1 MKAIRYLILVLVL
14 FVSNVSFSQFGTLDN
29 TFGTV
34 GKVITTFEGFD
45 ASVQSVLVQP
55 DKKIVAGGNVSKNA
69 KSQFSL
75 ARYKNDGSLDVT
87 FGNLGL
93 VIAVYPEQMVLS
105 AIVLQSD
112 GKIIAGGNLYNPTFS
127 ISHFVLLRFDSN
139 GVLDGT
145 FGTDGRVVTNFSDK
159 LDRMTS
165 LIVQSDDKIIASGAT
180 SDDISYSDFAMAR
193 YNSDGSEDLGF
204 GNNGRTVTSLRVWD
218 FGYAITL
225 QDDNKII
232 VSGATSNEFNPDFG
246 FNYDF
251 AVLKYDKY
259 GVLDSTFGS
268 GGSITIGVPEANE
281 KALCVKV
288 APDGKI
294 NIAGEHHILKYSIM
308 LVQILNN
315 GDLDTSFGTNGV
327 VTTDLSNQFLES
339 VAIQPDGKI
348 LATEYNSTGGCCGAE
363 IKLIRLLANGNFDA
377 TFGTDGIVTTD
388 FSNENSQANSIV
400 IQEDGKIVI
409 GGISGNQIQSNYGLA
424 RFNSEL
430 QLSNPMNQLV
440 SNAFLVYPNPVNNTV
455 NLDFNFGESG
465 KVSVD
470 LFDINGVLVAK
481 LLSRTAFQSGF
492 NSQTLQIPETL
503 SKGVYFLTVSN
514 GSKVSNFKL
523 VK

>member
-1 MKAIRYLILVLVL
+1 MKTIRYLILVLVL
-14 FVSNVSFSQFGTLDN
+14 FVSNVCFSQFGTLDVA
-29 TFGTV
+29 FGTE
-34 GKVITTFEGFD
+34 GKVITPFEGFD

-55 DKKIVAGGNVSKNA
+55 DKKIVAGGSVSKSA

-75 ARYKNDGSLDVT
+75 ARYNSDGRLDET

-93 VIAVYPEQMVLS
+93 VIADYPEQMVLS
-105 AIVLQSD
+105 NIVLQSD

-139 GVLDGT
+139 GVLDT
-145 FGTDGRVVTNFSDK
+145 AFGTDGRVVTNFSDK

-165 LIVQSDDKIIASGAT
+165 LIVQSDGKIIASGST
-180 SDDISYSDFAMAR
+180 SDDLNYSDFALAR
-193 YNSDGSEDLGF
+193 YNSDGSDDLIF
-204 GNNGRTVTSLRVWD
+204 GNNGRTISSIRTWD

-225 QDDNKII
+225 QDDDKII

-246 FNYDF
+246 FDYDF

-259 GVLDSTFGS
+259 GLLDSTFGN

-281 KALCVKV
+281 KALYVKV
-288 APDGKI
+288 APDG
-294 NIAGEHHILKYSIM
+294 NISIVGEHHILKYSIM

-315 GDLDTSFGTNGV
+315 GDLDTSFGTTGV
-327 VTTDLSNQFLES
+327 VTTALTSQFLES
-339 VAIQPDGKI
+339 VAMQTDGKI

-377 TFGTDGIVTTD
+377 TFGTEGVVTTD
-388 FSNENSQANSIV
+388 FSNENSQANSIA

-424 RFNSEL
+424 RFNTEL
-430 QLSNPMNQLV
+430 QLSNSLSQLE
-440 SNAFLVYPNPVNNTV
+440 NHTFLVYPNPINNSI

-465 KVSVD
+465 KVSAD
-470 LFDINGVLVAK
+470 LFDINGVLIFN
-481 LLSRTAFQSGF
+481 LLNNKEFQPGV
-492 NSQTLQIPETL
+492 NSQLLQVPESL

>member
-1 MKAIRYLILVLVL
+1 MKTIRYFILVLVL

-29 TFGTV
+29 TFGTG

-55 DKKIVAGGNVSKNA
+55 DKKIVAGGNATKGA
-69 KSQFSL
+69 KSRFCL
-75 ARYKNDGSLDVT
+75 ARYNSDGNLDETFGSLGFVVAD
-87 FGNLGL
+87 
-93 VIAVYPEQMVLS
+93 YPEQMVLS
-105 AIVLQSD
+105 AVVLQTD
-112 GKIIAGGNLYNPTFS
+112 GKIIAGGNLYDPTFS

-139 GVLDGT
+139 GVLDTT

-165 LIVQSDDKIIASGAT
+165 LIVQNDGKIIASGST
-180 SDDISYSDFAMAR
+180 SDDINFSDFALAR
-193 YNSDGSEDLGF
+193 YNSDGSVDLSF
-204 GNNGRTVTSLRVWD
+204 GNNGRTISSIRTWD

-251 AVLKYDKY
+251 AALKYDKY

-315 GDLDTSFGTNGV
+315 GDLDTSFGINGV
-327 VTTDLSNQFLES
+327 VITDLSNQFLES
-339 VAIQPDGKI
+339 VAMQPDGKI

-363 IKLIRLLANGNFDA
+363 IKLIRLLTNGNFDA

-430 QLSNPMNQLV
+430 LLSNPMNQLEY
-440 SNAFLVYPNPVNNTV
+440 NAFLVYPNPVNNTV

-481 LLSRTAFQSGF
+481 LLNGKVFQSGF
-492 NSQTLQIPETL
+492 NSQLLQMPETL

>member
-1 MKAIRYLILVLVL
+1 M
-14 FVSNVSFSQFGTLDN
+14 F
-29 TFGTV
+29 TV
-34 GKVITTFEGFD
+34 G
-45 ASVQSVLVQP
+45 
-55 DKKIVAGGNVSKNA
+55 
-69 KSQFSL
+69 
-75 ARYKNDGSLDVT
+75 
-87 FGNLGL
+87 
-93 VIAVYPEQMVLS
+93 
-105 AIVLQSD
+105 
-112 GKIIAGGNLYNPTFS
+112 
-127 ISHFVLLRFDSN
+127 
-139 GVLDGT
+139 
-145 FGTDGRVVTNFSDK
+145 
-159 LDRMTS
+159 
-165 LIVQSDDKIIASGAT
+165 
-180 SDDISYSDFAMAR
+180 
-193 YNSDGSEDLGF
+193 
-204 GNNGRTVTSLRVWD
+204 
-218 FGYAITL
+218 
-225 QDDNKII
+225 
-232 VSGATSNEFNPDFG
+232 
-246 FNYDF
+246 
-251 AVLKYDKY
+251 
-259 GVLDSTFGS
+259 
-268 GGSITIGVPEANE
+268 
-281 KALCVKV
+281 V

-339 VAIQPDGKI
+339 VAMQPDGKI
-348 LATEYNSTGGCCGAE
+348 VATEYNSTGGCCGAE

-430 QLSNPMNQLV
+430 LLSNPINQTV
-440 SNAFLVYPNPVNNTV
+440 NNAFLVYPNPVNNTV
-455 NLDFNFGESG
+455 NLDFNFRESG
-465 KVSVD
+465 KFSVD

>member
-1 MKAIRYLILVLVL
+1 MKAIRYFILVLVL

-29 TFGTV
+29 TFGTG

-55 DKKIVAGGNVSKNA
+55 DKKIVAGGNATKGA
-69 KSQFSL
+69 KSRFCL
-75 ARYKNDGSLDVT
+75 ARYNSDGNLDETFGSLGFVVAD
-87 FGNLGL
+87 
-93 VIAVYPEQMVLS
+93 YPEQMVLS
-105 AIVLQSD
+105 AVVLQTD
-112 GKIIAGGNLYNPTFS
+112 GKIIAGGNLYDPTFS

-139 GVLDGT
+139 GVLDTT

-165 LIVQSDDKIIASGAT
+165 LIVQNDGKIIASGST
-180 SDDISYSDFAMAR
+180 SDDINFSDFALAR
-193 YNSDGSEDLGF
+193 YNSDGSVDLSF
-204 GNNGRTVTSLRVWD
+204 GNNGRTISSIRTWD

-251 AVLKYDKY
+251 AALKYDKY

-315 GDLDTSFGTNGV
+315 GDLDTSFGINGV
-327 VTTDLSNQFLES
+327 VITDLSNQFLES
-339 VAIQPDGKI
+339 VAMQPDGKI

-363 IKLIRLLANGNFDA
+363 IKLIRLLTNGNFDA

-430 QLSNPMNQLV
+430 LLSNPMNQLEY
-440 SNAFLVYPNPVNNTV
+440 NAFLVYPNPVNNTV

-481 LLSRTAFQSGF
+481 LLNGKVFQSGF
-492 NSQTLQIPETL
+492 NSQLLQMPETL

>member
-1 MKAIRYLILVLVL
+1 MKTIRYFILVLVL

-29 TFGTV
+29 TFGTG

-55 DKKIVAGGNVSKNA
+55 DKKIVAGGNATKGA
-69 KSQFSL
+69 KSRFCL
-75 ARYKNDGSLDVT
+75 ARYNSDGNLDETFGSLGFVVAD
-87 FGNLGL
+87 
-93 VIAVYPEQMVLS
+93 YPEQMVLS
-105 AIVLQSD
+105 AVVLQTD
-112 GKIIAGGNLYNPTFS
+112 GKIIAGGNLYDPTFS

-139 GVLDGT
+139 GVLDTT

-165 LIVQSDDKIIASGAT
+165 LIVQNDGKIIASGST
-180 SDDISYSDFAMAR
+180 SDDINFSDFALAR
-193 YNSDGSEDLGF
+193 YNSDGSVDLSF
-204 GNNGRTVTSLRVWD
+204 GNNGRTISSIRTWD

-251 AVLKYDKY
+251 AALKYDKY

-315 GDLDTSFGTNGV
+315 GDLDTSFGINGV
-327 VTTDLSNQFLES
+327 VITDLSNQFLES
-339 VAIQPDGKI
+339 VAMQPDGKI

-363 IKLIRLLANGNFDA
+363 IKLIRLLTNGNFDA

-430 QLSNPMNQLV
+430 LLSNPMNQLEY
-440 SNAFLVYPNPVNNTV
+440 NTFLVYPNPVNNTV

-481 LLSRTAFQSGF
+481 LLNGKVFQSGF
-492 NSQTLQIPETL
+492 NSQLLQMPETL